1 MALSSLVVMKNG
13 ISPTLFTNKL
23 NVLLTSLPLK
33 SVITKV
39 TLLLPTWPFNGV
51 PESILPFNFNHFGN
65 SVADSTTLSLIS
77 FCDIS

>member
-13 ISPTLFTNKL
+13 ISPTLFTNRL

-39 TLLLPTWPFNGV
+39 TILLPTCPFNGV
-51 PESILPFNFNHFGN
+51 PESTLPFNFNHSGN
-65 SVADSTTLSLIS
+65 
-77 FCDIS
+77 